1 MQDHRTD
8 PWPAGVAR
16 PGTRDY
22 EHQRRLVLELAVEP
36 PGDGHDPGDLA
47 RTLGLSSR
55 ALEAAADALIAAGLA
70 ERRDGRLFPSAAT
83 RALEALWPLAL

>member
-1 MQDHRTD
+1 MHDHRND

-16 PGTRDY
+16 PGTRAH

-36 PGDGHDPGDLA
+36 PEGGYDPGDLA
-47 RTLGLSSR
+47 RTLGLPPR
-55 ALEAAADALIAAGLA
+55 ALEAAAAALIAAGLA
-70 ERRDGRLFPSAAT
+70 ERRQGRLFPSAAT

>member
-1 MQDHRTD
+1 MQDHRND
-8 PWPAGVAR
+8 PWPAAVAR
-16 PGTRDY
+16 AGTRAY

-36 PGDGHDPGDLA
+36 PDGGERPADLA
-47 RTLGLSSR
+47 RTLGFSLP

-70 ERRDGRLFPSAAT
+70 ERRCGRLFPSHAT